1 MDIQLKK
8 GLLEVCVLA
17 SLLQEDSYGYQLISD
32 LSSCV
37 EISESTLY
45 PILKR
50 LDAAKCLT
58 TYSREHNGRL
68 RKYYSITPEGIVRIQ
83 EFLRDWP
90 EILEV
95 YNYIEKIS
103 TKEGCLMMTRI
114 KVFKGAKSFSG
125 KAPQGGPKRILE
137 FYNELID
144 DKLEAKPV

>member
-1 MDIQLKK
+1 M
-8 GLLEVCVLA
+8 A
-17 SLLQEDSYGYQLISD
+17 SLMAEDSYGYQLISD

-50 LDAAKCLT
+50 LDAAQCLT

-68 RKYYSITPEGIVRIQ
+68 EVLQHYPEGAIRIQ

-95 YNYIEKIS
+95 YDYIEKIS
-103 TKEGCLMMTRI
+103 TKEGCCDD
-114 KVFKGAKSFSG
+114 
-125 KAPQGGPKRILE
+125 QG
-137 FYNELID
+137 
-144 DKLEAKPV
+144 